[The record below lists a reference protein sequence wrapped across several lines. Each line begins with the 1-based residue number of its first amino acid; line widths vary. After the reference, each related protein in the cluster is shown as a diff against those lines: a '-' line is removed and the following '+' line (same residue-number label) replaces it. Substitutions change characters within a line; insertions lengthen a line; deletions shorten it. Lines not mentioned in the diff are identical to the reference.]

1 MSLYGSMFSGV
12 TGLTAQSRALGTISE
27 NITNINTVG
36 FKAKTTHFSTLVAAG
51 NAGST
56 PGVSGVLHN
65 TAAQVDTQGIL
76 QTTENPT
83 DIAIAGGGFFVV
95 NSDVENGR
103 AIGDTMFTRA
113 GHFAVDKANHLAN
126 ASGHFLMGW
135 KLDKDGEFVDE
146 ANNPIV
152 PDPTSEDDLLPVDLA
167 EVTFT
172 SEGTDNIEIK
182 AAFPA
187 QMTVGDTFQAS
198 SRIFDDLG
206 GTHSADLNFTK
217 TDHVQLAG
225 SLPRLVDGAT
235 PAAPN
240 NTFTISVSTPAA
252 STIKDGA
259 PIGVTALDLTFTFDG
274 TDVDGVTTWN
284 VVPSSADGDPT
295 AETADAISV
304 SFNSD
309 NSLVDD
315 TLQEIEIVWAESLN
329 AKNSVFAFDF
339 SELTPIADKSAATL
353 DDLTS
358 TVNANGAILKLAVAS
373 TNELDE
379 TVNGQDTF
387 VQFDN
392 NGLLVKPEAITVEFD
407 WSNLDTFAPNTT
419 VSLNIGTAGTA
430 TGLTVTGNDFV
441 LNSTSQ
447 DGIAFGAFAG
457 VTIDDDGF
465 VIANFKNGTFLP
477 VYRLPLADFSNPNGL
492 SDESG
497 NAFRA
502 TLESGDF
509 FLNQAGV
516 GGVGNIVPRAL
527 EQSTVD
533 IAREFT
539 NMIITQRAFS
549 AASTAITT
557 ADEMLQELVQIKR

>member
-95 NSDVENGR
+95 NSNVENGR

-182 AAFPA
+182 ATFPA
-187 QMTVGDTFQAS
+187 QMTVGDKFQAS

-217 TDHVQLAG
+217 TDHVKLG
-225 SLPRLVDGAT
+225 GTLPRLVGGAD
-235 PAAPN
+235 PVAPN
-240 NTFTISVSTPAA
+240 DSFTFSVSTPAA
-252 STIKDGA
+252 STVDDAAAIA
-259 PIGVTALDLTFTFDG
+259 VTALDLTFTFAG
-274 TDVDGVTTWN
+274 TDGDGVTTWN

-295 AETADAISV
+295 AATAGPFTVA
-304 SFNSD
+304 FNSD

-315 TLQEIEIVWAESLN
+315 TMQEIEMEWAESLN
-329 AKNSVFAFDF
+329 AKNSIFAFDF
-339 SELTPIADKSAATL
+339 SNLTPQDVATPVAPATL
-353 DDLTS
+353 ADDLS
-358 TVNANGAILKLAVAS
+358 SEVNATGAILKLAVQS
-373 TNELDE
+373 TNPLDE
-379 TVNGQDTF
+379 TVSGGNTF
-387 VQFDN
+387 VEFDD
-392 NGLLVKPEAITVEFD
+392 NGLLVTPESIT
-407 WSNLDTFAPNTT
+407 
-419 VSLNIGTAGTA
+419 
-430 TGLTVTGNDFV
+430 
-441 LNSTSQ
+441 
-447 DGIAFGAFAG
+447 
-457 VTIDDDGF
+457 
-465 VIANFKNGTFLP
+465 
-477 VYRLPLADFSNPNGL
+477 
-492 SDESG
+492 
-497 NAFRA
+497 
-502 TLESGDF
+502 GDF
-509 FLNQAGV
+509 PFAAPCPMVAEPNQ
-516 GGVGNIVPRAL
+516 RF
-527 EQSTVD
+527 Q
-533 IAREFT
+533 
-539 NMIITQRAFS
+539 AFC
-549 AASTAITT
+549 ASS
-557 ADEMLQELVQIKR
+557 LVHWVRCGQKRR